1 VKKMAEVKE
10 YVKGF
15 ILGVVGFSIA
25 LTVAQQVIMPALANS
40 TIPLVTA
47 AIGGTIVG
55 AGLLFF
61 LIGLFF

>member
-1 VKKMAEVKE
+1 
-10 YVKGF
+10 
-15 ILGVVGFSIA
+15 LGVVGFSIA

-47 AIGGTIVG
+47 AIGGTVVG